1 MASDGTGNFTLEM
14 LEQLLKIQEDQT
26 VENQLN
32 KCAICLD
39 IIIDQ
44 TVIVPCQHSEYC
56 FKCMRIWSNTSNR
69 CPICVQPIDHLVHRI
84 DPLTKDFQTFH
95 PLPIMP
101 SLNADNNN
109 RRTNTP
115 TGHALNHP
123 PATSLE
129 SGPPSDH
136 LLGLDRRKFIYC
148 QSLYVKHISSNR
160 YTKFHPVS
168 SKHFLE
174 NNKPKHPSRPTSG
187 DSPSAKLIART
198 TRFLQRELRAFE
210 TSHLVHPID
219 HSIRLIILILHR
231 VDSNSSRA
239 VHMFSQLICDPQL
252 AQHFSHELTC
262 FLRSPYEDLSEWD
275 QVLQYPTSTN
285 QSTKM
290 N

>member
-1 MASDGTGNFTLEM
+1 M

-32 KCAICLD
+32 KCAPCLD
-39 IIIDQ
+39 IIDQ

-148 QSLYVKHISSNR
+148 QSLY
-160 YTKFHPVS
+160 
-168 SKHFLE
+168 
-174 NNKPKHPSRPTSG
+174 HPSRPTSG

-210 TSHLVHPID
+210 TSHSGPPYRPL
-219 HSIRLIILILHR
+219 HSTHHSDPTPGRLKQF
-231 VDSNSSRA
+231 SGSSYVQPA
-239 VHMFSQLICDPQL
+239 
-252 AQHFSHELTC
+252 
-262 FLRSPYEDLSEWD
+262 DL
-275 QVLQYPTSTN
+275 
-285 QSTKM
+285 
-290 N
+290 